1 MIRDRAR
8 IKFELSEEEVSKKEI
23 VDLFN
28 EMLLNLETSEKANKG
43 LESLSGDLHSYNI
56 LENLKYDELSE
67 FKKILDEQIK
77 YQKVK

>member
-28 EMLLNLETSEKANKG
+28 EMLLNLETSEKAKKG

-56 LENLKYDELSE
+56 LENLKYGELSE

>member
-1 MIRDRAR
+1 VIRDRAR

>member
-1 MIRDRAR
+1 VIRDRAR

-23 VDLFN
+23 AYLFN

-67 FKKILDEQIK
+67 YKKILDEQIK